1 MRDNDEH
8 SVILNTAITA
18 RDASM
23 DIFDIFAFIVFA
35 VLLAVAV
42 IIIVGLGSLP
52 GAIARKRGH
61 PQAAAVNVASWLGLA
76 MLGILW
82 PLALIWAFMKPSA
95 SGSTVSQEP
104 PAASKSGAPPGDLQN
119 RVDVLEAALQR
130 LQVIKETRS

>member
-1 MRDNDEH
+1 
-8 SVILNTAITA
+8 
-18 RDASM
+18 M

-95 SGSTVSQEP
+95 SEST